1 MKLDIVTPLGR
12 IFEGE
17 IREVVLPGIE
27 GEFGVLE
34 GHAPLSTILQPGLI
48 VVKKIDGSEEVL
60 AVNGGFVEVSPE
72 KVNILADVVQPI
84 KGSTSTEIAEAIEKA
99 KQIIKEASDSDA
111 LVASVEARIENVAR
125 YLYSFS

>member
-125 YLYSFS
+125 NL

>member
-17 IREVVLPGIE
+17 IKEVVLPGIE

-34 GHAPLSTILQPGLI
+34 GHSPLTTILQPGLI
-48 VVKKIDGSEEVL
+48 VVKKADGNEEAL
-60 AVNGGFVEVSPE
+60 AVNGGFVEVSPNR
-72 KVNILADVVQPI
+72 VNVLADVVQPI

-99 KQIIKEASDSDA
+99 KKIIKEASDSDA
-111 LVASVEARIENVAR
+111 LVASVEARIENVGR
-125 YLYSFS
+125 NL

>member
-12 IFEGE
+12 IFEEE

-125 YLYSFS
+125 NL